1 MGYLVRGM
9 FTYSSACVSALTFK
23 SAFFSSCISSHFPL
37 ILICS
42 LSEQHNYMKYNY
54 KRSIAFYVVMPGCG
68 VSVCKTET
76 EQVSWER
83 RGVIALLGNGT
94 NVRR

>member
-1 MGYLVRGM
+1 M
-9 FTYSSACVSALTFK
+9 FTYSSVRVLVSL
-23 SAFFSSCISSHFPL
+23 FSICISSHFPL
-37 ILICS
+37 ILTCS
-42 LSEQHNYMKYNY
+42 LSEQHNNMKYNY

-68 VSVCKTET
+68 VSGCKTET
-76 EQVSWER
+76 EHVSWER